1 MSLPGLIPF
10 WFKTILNHTIHSK
23 ISEKCAYFKTVW
35 VQRLVFFFILPL
47 KLIFRQQKWPVQ
59 LHRSPSRL
67 KPRISNPPV
76 SKRPSDYPWKSKP
89 VEDSVQKQDRH
100 RDSFVIVTELS
111 SFLRCRGGA
120 VDSRREFPSLC
131 FSTLYLFSGQT

>member
-1 MSLPGLIPF
+1 MCLLQ
-10 WFKTILNHTIHSK
+10 
-23 ISEKCAYFKTVW
+23 TVW

-76 SKRPSDYPWKSKP
+76 FKRPSDYPWKSKP

-131 FSTLYLFSGQT
+131 FSTLYLFSGQTRMHSPRKMVLLVLQGVVCIHTHIL